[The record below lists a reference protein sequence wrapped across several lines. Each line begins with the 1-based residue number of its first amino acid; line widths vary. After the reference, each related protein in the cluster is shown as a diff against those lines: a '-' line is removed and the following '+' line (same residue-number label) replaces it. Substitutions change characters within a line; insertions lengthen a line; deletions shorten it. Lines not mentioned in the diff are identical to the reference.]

1 MAARPSTDVSWAFD
15 TGYCFRSVAEFVL
28 LGTRGAPRQFVRIVG
43 SGADLGLLA
52 QARCDAM
59 RVACEALCPAR
70 ASGWDVW
77 GNETGQFAPAG
88 GVESTS
94 APRRAGVESCDAGGA
109 ARESKFWVRVRLPSR
124 VAVVVSVS
132 GVIHRL

>member
-52 QARCDAM
+52 QARCDAGGV
-59 RVACEALCPAR
+59 RSAVPAR

-94 APRRAGVESCDAGGA
+94 APPQGGCGV
-109 ARESKFWVRVRLPSR
+109 L
-124 VAVVVSVS
+124 
-132 GVIHRL
+132 